1 MCLKPYIK
9 QDFPSVLSKNY
20 VARLISALLKIKTT
34 REDQWFILDLLLES
48 PDIFL
53 KQYMSALV
61 MTAESN
67 PEKWERTLE
76 FIYASPNARTKR
88 KLESI
93 LSSSI
98 VNSGLKKK
106 NLDALG
112 KLLSDKSMR
121 KYYENIIDDAADE
134 IKERDGSIVSKLFGG
149 FRK

>member
-1 MCLKPYIK
+1 M
-9 QDFPSVLSKNY
+9 
-20 VARLISALLKIKTT
+20 
-34 REDQWFILDLLLES
+34 
-48 PDIFL
+48 
-53 KQYMSALV
+53 
-61 MTAESN
+61 
-67 PEKWERTLE
+67 
-76 FIYASPNARTKR
+76 
-88 KLESI
+88 
-93 LSSSI
+93 SSSI